1 MNYVVGIG
9 RLGLAVLVAAGV
21 AACGGGGGGSPSL
34 PIIPITPPAPAGPT
48 ASDLIVT
55 LDKVNLTNSGSDAAT
70 LTVTAVDSSRNVV
83 ASAPVTVAVENNG
96 VFTPDATGGV
106 TGANGA
112 FVGKILIGSDKSD
125 RLIPYTIKSGSITKT
140 GNVTVSGIA
149 LSATAVP
156 AAPAPGQS
164 VTLTTSV
171 KDVSGNAVSGVP
183 VTLSGLPGVPTAPA
197 QTNNAGL
204 ASFTF
209 NAPAAEGTYPV
220 NIAGAGTTA
229 SYDLKVLT
237 PGSTTV
243 PVAIGPI
250 SGASAIAT
258 PVVVGVN
265 TAGSIAKQSEV
276 RALFV
281 AADNKPISNVRVRFS
296 VISSALPGESLSN
309 GSAIVY
315 SDNTGVAKISYIAPT
330 TASPN
335 EGVVIRACYSE
346 SDFAAADCPKS
357 VTARLTVAAAPVS
370 LTIGVDNVI
379 EKSASGIS
387 YVKKFEIQAVDA
399 AGNYAKDVPLSAVI
413 SIENYRKAPAY
424 NAAGIWCPNEDTNRN
439 GVLDQ
444 LPVNEDTNGDG
455 TLTPRQSDV
464 AIGFVGDAK
473 TNASGLALLQL
484 QYPQNVATWL
494 NVKIKVNAG
503 VSGSEG
509 EATYSYVLSFA
520 EDDEEN
526 GSFRGPLYGSDTMIG
541 TDPTLFAGCKTAR

>member
-1 MNYVVGIG
+1 MSYVVGIK
-9 RLGLAVLVAAGV
+9 RWSLLAVVAATV

-34 PIIPITPPAPAGPT
+34 PIIPITPTNPSPT
-48 ASDLIVT
+48 AADLIVT

-70 LTVTAVDSSRNVV
+70 LTVTAVDNSRNVV

-96 VFTPDATGGV
+96 VFTPESSGGA
-106 TGANGA
+106 TGANGV
-112 FVGKILIGSDKSD
+112 FTGKIMIGSDKSN
-125 RLIPYTIKSGSITKT
+125 RLIPYTVKSGSITKT
-140 GNVTVSGIA
+140 GHLTVAGIA

-156 AAPAPGQS
+156 SAPAPGQA
-164 VTLTTSV
+164 VALTTSV
-171 KDVSGNAVSGVP
+171 RDVSGNAVPGVEVSLNGVP
-183 VTLSGLPGVPTAPA
+183 GVAASSA
-197 QTNNAGL
+197 QTDNTGQAT
-204 ASFTF
+204 FRF
-209 NAPAAEGTYPV
+209 NAPAAEGTYPLTL
-220 NIAGAGTTA
+220 AGAGATGN
-229 SYDLKVLT
+229 YDLKVLS

-258 PVVVGVN
+258 PVVLGVN
-265 TAGSIAKQSEV
+265 TAGSTAKQSEI

-296 VISSALPGESLSN
+296 VTSSALPGESLSN
-309 GSAIVY
+309 GSNIVY
-315 SDNTGVAKISYIAPT
+315 SDTTGVAKTSYVAPT

-346 SDFAAADCPKS
+346 NDFAAADCPNF
-357 VTARLTVAAAPVS
+357 VTTRMTVASAPVS

-379 EKSASGIS
+379 EKTASGIS
-387 YVKKFEIQAVDA
+387 YIKKFEIQAVDA
-399 AGNYAKDVPLSAVI
+399 AGNYARDVPLSAVV
-413 SIENYRKAPAY
+413 SIENYRKGATVD
-424 NAAGIWCPNEDTNRN
+424 AASIWCPNEDTNRN
-439 GVLDQ
+439 GVLDT

-455 TLTPRQSDV
+455 VLTPRQSDV

-473 TNASGLALLQL
+473 TNSTGLALLQL

-509 EATYSYVLSFA
+509 EAVHSYVLTAA
-520 EDDEEN
+520 EEDAEN
-526 GSFRGPLYGSDTMIG
+526 GSFLRPPYGSDISAEG
-541 TDPTLFAGCKTAR
+541 GCATAR

>member
-1 MNYVVGIG
+1 MSYVAGIKRWG
-9 RLGLAVLVAAGV
+9 LLAVVAASL

-34 PIIPITPPAPAGPT
+34 PIIPITPTNPSPT

-55 LDKVNLTNSGSDAAT
+55 LDKVNLTNSGSDSAT

-83 ASAPVTVAVENNG
+83 ASAPVSVAVENNG
-96 VFTPDATGGV
+96 VFTPDTTGGV
-106 TGANGA
+106 TGANGV
-112 FVGKILIGSDKSD
+112 FSGKIVIGSDKSN
-125 RLIPYTIKSGSITKT
+125 RLIPYTVKSGSITKT
-140 GNVTVSGIA
+140 GNLTVAGIA
-149 LSATAVP
+149 VAATAVP
-156 AAPAPGQS
+156 SAPAPSQA
-164 VTLTTSV
+164 VTLTASV
-171 KDVSGNAVSGVP
+171 RDVAGNAVPGVEVSLSGVP
-183 VTLSGLPGVPTAPA
+183 GVAAATA
-197 QTNNAGL
+197 QTDNAGL
-204 ASFTF
+204 ANFRF

-220 NIAGAGTTA
+220 SIVGAGVTG

-243 PVAIGPI
+243 PVAVGPI

-258 PVVVGVN
+258 PVVLGVN
-265 TAGSIAKQSEV
+265 TAGSTTSQSEI

-309 GSAIVY
+309 GSNIIY
-315 SDNTGVAKISYIAPT
+315 SDTTGVAKASYIAPT

-346 SDFAAADCPKS
+346 NDFAASACPNS
-357 VTARLTVAAAPVS
+357 VTTRLTVASAPVS

-379 EKSASGIS
+379 EKTSSGIS
-387 YVKKFEIQAVDA
+387 YIKKFEIQAVDA
-399 AGNYAKDVPLSAVI
+399 AGNYARDVPLSAVV
-413 SIENYRKAPAY
+413 SIENYRKATDY
-424 NAAGIWCPNEDTNRN
+424 QAAGIWCPNEDTNRN
-439 GVLDQ
+439 GVLDR

-455 TLTPRQSDV
+455 VLTPRQSDV

-473 TNASGLALLQL
+473 TDSTGLALLQI

-494 NVKIKVNAG
+494 HVRVKVNAG

-509 EATYSYVLSFA
+509 EATYSYVLGFA

-526 GSFRGPLYGSDTMIG
+526 GSFRGPLYGWDTSENG
-541 TDPTLFAGCKTAR
+541 GCSVAR